1 MPEVKDDPRKVLALL
16 NSLGFV
22 GITAEQLKAFMKDL
36 KMYRKIKERER
47 QQWKDEMK
55 RRILQ
60 KQRAELS
67 KLLTRTSSPD
77 IPQEADDSVVEIKI
91 QCVSDSDK
99 NNKVESEVTKI
110 MTRKTR
116 PLANRER
123 TAPINPVDV
132 DVSNRSRNRSRTID
146 EVKTSHNVRNVTPA
160 RPASAPDL
168 SRPEPRASRSKSS
181 SSEPSKVQGS
191 PRNPSRCSSRSQTK
205 SFIRPWRLN
214 PESQRFPQ
222 TTKSDPVT
230 LYQNYQKEW
239 KQISFPGEN
248 RHADIRWAVREKML
262 GTDPT
267 PRPILKKSCSTLNVK
282 RR

>member
-1 MPEVKDDPRKVLALL
+1 MPEVRDDPRQVLTLL

-22 GITAEQLKAFMKDL
+22 GITGEQLKAFMKDL
-36 KMYRKIKERER
+36 KMYRKIKDRER

-55 RRILQ
+55 RRILE

-67 KLLTRTSSPD
+67 KLLTSPSSPD
-77 IPQEADDSVVEIKI
+77 IPQQPDDPVVEIKI
-91 QCVSDSDK
+91 QCVSDSDTTTEAE
-99 NNKVESEVTKI
+99 NEVTTI
-110 MTRKTR
+110 MTHKTR
-116 PLANRER
+116 PQPQGER
-123 TAPINPVDV
+123 NAPINSVDV
-132 DVSNRSRNRSRTID
+132 DSRSRTRGKTIS
-146 EVKTSHNVRNVTPA
+146 EVKPSRNVRTVTPP

-168 SRPEPRASRSKSS
+168 SKLEPRASRSKSS
-181 SSEPSKVQGS
+181 SSEPTKIQESS
-191 PRNPSRCSSRSQTK
+191 RNPSRCSSRSQSK
-205 SFIRPWRLN
+205 SFIRPWRLI
-214 PESQRFPQ
+214 PEAQRLAQP
-222 TTKSDPVT
+222 TKSDPVT

-267 PRPILKKSCSTLNVK
+267 PRPILKKSSSTLSVK